1 MRRANA
7 LVLGAVLFLA
17 VLPRGAQAF
26 ERVGPWSFGSWYG
39 VGYPAA
45 DDINT
50 QVDIANLAFSS
61 DITPFESNHEAT
73 GDLRRELS
81 KKFAAEMRAGYWW
94 KRRGE
99 GLYTRRISAIPL
111 ELGIVYTALSS
122 RRFRAGFTGAGGVL
136 LDATFAGEDP
146 LGGVN
151 ASGTGTIGEL
161 GLTGE
166 LALSE
171 AWSAQ
176 GRVVGRYAVARHVLP
191 DDGDLD
197 FSGISLAI
205 GLRVSFD
212 TRPRGEAPADS
223 TQKK

>member
-1 MRRANA
+1 LRIPRAAA
-7 LVLGAVLFLA
+7 LAALLLFLA
-17 VLPRGAQAF
+17 VPRNALAF

-39 VGYPAA
+39 VGFPAA
-45 DDINT
+45 DDINN
-50 QVDIANLAFSS
+50 QVDLTNLALSS
-61 DITPFESNHEAT
+61 AITHFDSQHEGTA
-73 GDLRRELS
+73 DLRRELS
-81 KKFAAEMRAGYWW
+81 GKWAAEMRAGYWW

-122 RRFRAGFTGAGGVL
+122 TRFRAGVTGAGGIIVN
-136 LDATFAGEDP
+136 ATYAGEDP

-151 ASGTGTIGEL
+151 YSGTGTIGEV

-166 LALSE
+166 MALS
-171 AWSAQ
+171 AQWSIQ
-176 GRVVGRYAVARHVLP
+176 GRATGRYAVARHVLP

-197 FSGISLAI
+197 FSGISLAA

-212 TRPRGEAPADS
+212 TRPQEPAPDEGA
-223 TQKK
+223 KK

>member
-1 MRRANA
+1 VFTVPRA
-7 LVLGAVLFLA
+7 
-17 VLPRGAQAF
+17 AQAF

-39 VGYPAA
+39 VGFPAA
-45 DDINT
+45 EDINN
-50 QVDIANLAFSS
+50 QVDLTNLAFSS
-61 DITPFESNHEAT
+61 AITPFESNHEGT

-81 KKFAAEMRAGYWW
+81 PKWAAEIRAGYWW

-111 ELGIVYTALSS
+111 ELGVVYTALSS
-122 RRFRAGFTGAGGVL
+122 HRFRAGFTAAGGAL
-136 LDATFAGEDP
+136 FQATYAGEDP

-151 ASGTGTIGEL
+151 YSGTGTIGEV

-166 LALSE
+166 MQLSP
-171 AWSAQ
+171 AWSLQ
-176 GRVVGRYAVARHVLP
+176 GRVAGRYAVARHVLP

-197 FSGISLAI
+197 FSGISLAA

-212 TRPRGEAPADS
+212 TRPQGETP
-223 TQKK
+223 KEGK